1 MRKSVRRATP
11 PGKDERKINLKDK
24 KAIAGGEI
32 HAT

>member
-1 MRKSVRRATP
+1 MHKSVRRATP
-11 PGKDERKINLKDK
+11 PGQDKRNINLKDK